1 MALALRIL
9 RLIVALWPLF
19 QRIAGRWPGSTAGVT
34 AAGIGVGL
42 VGGLSEAFP
51 SQLAQLLA
59 VLAAQG
65 LTIGVDAATGGMAG
79 LVAVALFPLLSWLF
93 KKFPAISEAVEQAEK
108 QIEAVIPQAYP
119 AGDPQFDYS
128 AKTGKQVEK
137 PTNQLVGGA
146 DAAKTGG
153 PP

>member
-1 MALALRIL
+1 MAFRII

-19 QRIAGRWPGSTAGVT
+19 QRIAGRWPGSTAGVA

-59 VLAAQG
+59 VLSAQG

-79 LVAVALFPLLSWLF
+79 LVAVILFPLLSWLF

-119 AGDPQFDYS
+119 VGQPDIKPDNQTMRGDVQ
-128 AKTGKQVEK
+128 K
-137 PTNQLVGGA
+137 PTNPLVGGA
-146 DAAKTGG
+146 DAKKVGG